1 MHEHELVEA
10 VLVKIGLVKIG
21 GCVAGVHRVLM
32 SKRYMHRAK

>member
-10 VLVKIGLVKIG
+10 MLVERVLMGAG
-21 GCVAGVHRVLM
+21 GCVGGVHRVLM